1 MTRRYHRALIPL
13 GLSFL
18 GYGCSVSRPVPVAI
32 DAPALSSYLAEH
44 PAANMRVTEHSGKRY
59 WVHAPMIQGDSL
71 IGQRGYE
78 ATIRRAG
85 VHLQDVA
92 DLRTGHFS
100 LGRTGA
106 AIGGTFLAAGI
117 TLAILV
123 ENAQPVY

>member
-18 GYGCSVSRPVPVAI
+18 GYGCSVTRPVPVA
-32 DAPALSSYLAEH
+32 
-44 PAANMRVTEHSGKRY
+44 
-59 WVHAPMIQGDSL
+59 
-71 IGQRGYE
+71 
-78 ATIRRAG
+78 AG

-92 DLRTGHFS
+92 DLRTGQFS